1 MKVPYF
7 IPWITNDDK
16 KAVLQSLNSRWL
28 TNGPILGQF
37 EKRFSKFIGCKN
49 SIGVS
54 SGTHALHLSLHA
66 TDIGPGDEVIVPVM
80 TFSATA
86 DAIIYTGAKPVLAD
100 IQPDT
105 FNISI
110 NDVKKKINKRTKAII
125 AVHYGGQSCDMYE
138 LQNICKDKGL
148 FLIEDCAHALGSC
161 YNNKKCGSIG
171 LSGCFSFY
179 PTKIITTGEG
189 GMVTTNNK
197 KITKRIQ
204 LLRSHGM
211 TISPKKREEKR
222 KWKYDILETGYNY
235 RLDEIRSA
243 LGLSQLKRIE
253 IINKKRIRLAKKYS
267 RRLQNIKGI
276 SIPVQKEDRNHIFHL
291 YAIKVEKDYHLTRD
305 ELFNKLASKGIGS
318 SVQYLPLNLMT
329 HMKKRIK
336 VAPSNFPIA
345 NKVKDQILCLPIFP
359 SMTTKQI
366 EYIINT
372 IEQKHN

>member
-1 MKVPYF
+1 MQVPYF
-7 IPWITNDDK
+7 IPWITNEDK
-16 KAVLQSLNSRWL
+16 KAVLKSLNNRWL
-28 TNGPILGQF
+28 TNGPILEQF
-37 EKRFSKFIGCKN
+37 EKRFSKFIGCNN

-54 SGTHALHLSLHA
+54 SGTSALHLSLHA
-66 TDIGPGDEVIVPVM
+66 IDTGPGDEVIVPVM

-86 DAIIYTGAKPVLAD
+86 DVVIHIGAKPVLAD

-125 AVHYGGQSCDMYE
+125 AVHYGGQSCDMDE
-138 LQNICKDKGL
+138 LQKICKDKGL
-148 FLIEDCAHALGSC
+148 FLIEDCAHALGST
-161 YNNKKCGSIG
+161 YKNKKCGTIG

-197 KITKRIQ
+197 KTAKRIQ
-204 LLRSHGM
+204 ILRSHGM
-211 TISPKKREEKR
+211 SISAKKREEKR

-253 IINKKRIRLAKKYS
+253 TINKKRAKIAKKYS
-267 RRLQNIKGI
+267 RKFQNIKGI
-276 SIPVQKEDRNHIFHL
+276 CIPIQKEDRNHIFHL
-291 YAIKVEKDYHLTRD
+291 YSIKVEKDYHLTRD
-305 ELFNKLASKGIGS
+305 ELFNKLASKGIGT
-318 SVQYLPLNLMT
+318 SVQYLPLSHMT
-329 HMKKRIK
+329 YMKKNFK
-336 VAPSNFPIA
+336 VLPSNFPIA
-345 NKVKDQILCLPIFP
+345 NKIKDQVLCLPIFP
-359 SMTTKQI
+359 TMSMKQM

-372 IEQKHN
+372 IEQK